1 MAPKKIS
8 TILLVFWTAAAAAEF
23 LDCAPPSSVAGVE
36 LVSNLG
42 DGSETDEW
50 REGNAPCDARTACHR
65 LKPRV
70 LLPAA
75 ALEREDNFCSRES
88 TKLAHRG
95 QSLY

>member
-1 MAPKKIS
+1 MS
-8 TILLVFWTAAAAAEF
+8 
-23 LDCAPPSSVAGVE
+23 D
-36 LVSNLG
+36 LG

-65 LKPRV
+65 LESRV

-88 TKLAHRG
+88 TKLAHGTGSALELVKVLRRLSSI
-95 QSLY
+95 SLLTRCSGFS

>member
-1 MAPKKIS
+1 M
-8 TILLVFWTAAAAAEF
+8 
-23 LDCAPPSSVAGVE
+23 
-36 LVSNLG
+36 SNLG

-65 LKPRV
+65 LEPRV

-88 TKLAHRG
+88 TKTRPPGSALELVKVLLRLSSI
-95 QSLY
+95 SLLTRCSDFS